1 MRLAHYLRI
10 TSAHRVTQIRLG
22 FMRAKKLELPM
33 PNFKNLHTSI
43 ILTLLAIAPL
53 AYSQAP
59 GYEPPR
65 TEFGV
70 PDIQG
75 IWSNRA
81 ITHMERRP
89 GVDKLVLTEE
99 QAYEMAQSSFWLS
112 LDREQQNNPIT
123 EAKAGAAAFGA
134 RGHNAFWVDDGS
146 SMGLV
151 KGEYRTSWVTEPA
164 NGRIPYKEGGA
175 RLRRASHLPKLGGFD
190 GPETRP
196 ITERCI
202 TFGIIGPVMQ
212 NTIYNN
218 NFQFVQ
224 TKEHVLIMAELGHEV
239 RIIPFADEHSNED
252 LQPWFGDSIA
262 RYEDDT
268 LVIETI
274 NPYPLQGSYISPTG
288 KVTERFT
295 RWSDDE
301 IFYEFTVEDSTIYT
315 ETWGGELSFY
325 KETALFEYACHEGNY
340 SLPGILAGAR
350 RAEMDALAQ

>member
-1 MRLAHYLRI
+1 
-10 TSAHRVTQIRLG
+10 
-22 FMRAKKLELPM
+22 MRAKKLELPM
-33 PNFKNLHTSI
+33 LNFKNLHTSI
-43 ILTLLAIAPL
+43 ILTLLVIAPL

>member
-1 MRLAHYLRI
+1 MRI

-33 PNFKNLHTSI
+33 LNFKNLHTSI

-224 TKEHVLIMAELGHEV
+224 TKDHVLIMAELGHEV

>member
-1 MRLAHYLRI
+1 ML
-10 TSAHRVTQIRLG
+10 
-22 FMRAKKLELPM
+22 
-33 PNFKNLHTSI
+33 NFKNLHTSI

-134 RGHNAFWVDDGS
+134 RGHNAFGVDDGS

-224 TKEHVLIMAELGHEV
+224 TKDHVLIMAELGHEV

>member
-1 MRLAHYLRI
+1 
-10 TSAHRVTQIRLG
+10 
-22 FMRAKKLELPM
+22 M
-33 PNFKNLHTSI
+33 PNFKNLPPSI
-43 ILTLLAIAPL
+43 ILALLAIAPL

-59 GYEPPR
+59 GYTPPR
-65 TEFGV
+65 TEFGM

-99 QAYEMAQSSFWLS
+99 EAYEMAQSSFWLS

-123 EAKAGAAAFGA
+123 EAEAGAAAFGA

-164 NGRIPYKEGGA
+164 NGRIPYQEGGA

-212 NTIYNN
+212 NAIYNN

-224 TKEHVLIMAELGHEV
+224 TKDHVLIMAELGHEV

-252 LQPWFGDSIA
+252 LMPWFGDSIA
-262 RYEDDT
+262 RYEGDT

-274 NPYPLQGSYISPTG
+274 KPYSLQGSYISPTG
-288 KVTERFT
+288 KVTERLT

-301 IFYEFTVEDSTIYT
+301 IFYEFTVEDPALYT
-315 ETWGGELSFY
+315 QPWGGELSFY

-350 RAEMDALAQ
+350 RAEMDAVAR

>member
-1 MRLAHYLRI
+1 
-10 TSAHRVTQIRLG
+10 
-22 FMRAKKLELPM
+22 MRAKKLELPM
-33 PNFKNLHTSI
+33 LNFKNLHTSI
-43 ILTLLAIAPL
+43 ILTLLVIAPL

-224 TKEHVLIMAELGHEV
+224 TKDHVLIMAELGHEV

>member
-1 MRLAHYLRI
+1 ML
-10 TSAHRVTQIRLG
+10 
-22 FMRAKKLELPM
+22 
-33 PNFKNLHTSI
+33 NFKNLHTSI

-224 TKEHVLIMAELGHEV
+224 TKDHVLIMAELGHEV

>member
-1 MRLAHYLRI
+1 
-10 TSAHRVTQIRLG
+10 
-22 FMRAKKLELPM
+22 MRAKKLELPM
-33 PNFKNLHTSI
+33 LNFKNLHTSI
-43 ILTLLAIAPL
+43 ILTLLVIAPL

-123 EAKAGAAAFGA
+123 QAKAGAAAFGA

-224 TKEHVLIMAELGHEV
+224 TKDHVLIMAELGHEV

>member
-1 MRLAHYLRI
+1 MRI

-22 FMRAKKLELPM
+22 FMRAKTLELPM
-33 PNFKNLHTSI
+33 LNFKNLHTSI

-224 TKEHVLIMAELGHEV
+224 TKDHVLIMAELGHEV

-350 RAEMDALAQ
+350 RAEMDALAR

>member
-1 MRLAHYLRI
+1 ML
-10 TSAHRVTQIRLG
+10 
-22 FMRAKKLELPM
+22 
-33 PNFKNLHTSI
+33 NFKNLHTSI

-350 RAEMDALAQ
+350 RAEMDALAR

>member
-1 MRLAHYLRI
+1 
-10 TSAHRVTQIRLG
+10 
-22 FMRAKKLELPM
+22 M
-33 PNFKNLHTSI
+33 PNFKNLPPSI
-43 ILTLLAIAPL
+43 ILALLAIAPL

-59 GYEPPR
+59 GYTPPR
-65 TEFGV
+65 TEFGM
-70 PDIQG
+70 PDMQG

-99 QAYEMAQSSFWLS
+99 EAYEMAQSSFWLS

-123 EAKAGAAAFGA
+123 EAEAGAAAFGA

-164 NGRIPYKEGGA
+164 NGRIPYQEGGA

-212 NTIYNN
+212 NAIYNN

-224 TKEHVLIMAELGHEV
+224 TKDHVLIMAELGHEV

-252 LQPWFGDSIA
+252 LMPWFGDSIA
-262 RYEDDT
+262 RYEGDT

-274 NPYPLQGSYISPTG
+274 KPYSLQGSYISPTG
-288 KVTERFT
+288 KVTERLT

-301 IFYEFTVEDSTIYT
+301 IFYEFTVEDPALYT
-315 ETWGGELSFY
+315 QPWGGELSFY

-350 RAEMDALAQ
+350 RAEMDAVAR

>member
-1 MRLAHYLRI
+1 LRI
-10 TSAHRVTQIRLG
+10 TYLALRMMQVRLG
-22 FMRAKKLELPM
+22 FMRSIKLELSM
-33 PNFKNLHTSI
+33 PNFKNLHTSVV
-43 ILTLLAIAPL
+43 LTLLAIAPL

-59 GYEPPR
+59 GYTPPR

-99 QAYEMAQSSFWLS
+99 EAYEMAQSSFWLS

-123 EAKAGAAAFGA
+123 EAEAGAAAFGA

-224 TKEHVLIMAELGHEV
+224 TKDHVLIRSELGHEV

-262 RYEDDT
+262 RYEGDT

-274 NPYPLQGSYISPTG
+274 KPYPLQGSYISPTG
-288 KVTERFT
+288 KVTERLT
-295 RWSDDE
+295 RWSDNE
-301 IFYEFTVEDSTIYT
+301 IFYEFTVEDPAIYT
-315 ETWGGELSFY
+315 ETWGGELSFH

>member
-1 MRLAHYLRI
+1 
-10 TSAHRVTQIRLG
+10 
-22 FMRAKKLELPM
+22 MRAMKLELPM

-59 GYEPPR
+59 GYKPPR

-99 QAYEMAQSSFWLS
+99 EAYEMAQSSFWLS

-146 SMGLV
+146 RMGVV

-202 TFGIIGPVMQ
+202 NFGIIGPVMQ

-224 TKEHVLIMAELGHEV
+224 TKDHVLIRSELGHEV
-239 RIIPFADEHSNED
+239 RIIPFADDHSNED

-262 RYEDDT
+262 RYEGDT

-274 NPYPLQGSYISPTG
+274 KPHPLQGSYISPTG

-301 IFYEFTVEDSTIYT
+301 IFYEFTVEDPAIYT
-315 ETWGGELSFY
+315 ATWGGELSFY

-350 RAEMDALAQ
+350 RAERDALAQ

>member
-1 MRLAHYLRI
+1 MPNL
-10 TSAHRVTQIRLG
+10 
-22 FMRAKKLELPM
+22 KKL
-33 PNFKNLHTSI
+33 HTG
-43 ILTLLAIAPL
+43 LFLALVAIAPQVQ
-53 AYSQAP
+53 SQTP
-59 GYEPPR
+59 GYTPPR

-99 QAYEMAQSSFWLS
+99 EAYEMAQSSFWLS

-151 KGEYRTSWVTEPA
+151 KGEYRTSWVTKPA

-224 TKEHVLIMAELGHEV
+224 TKDHVLIMAELGHEV

-301 IFYEFTVEDSTIYT
+301 IFYEFTVEDPTIYT

>member
-1 MRLAHYLRI
+1 
-10 TSAHRVTQIRLG
+10 
-22 FMRAKKLELPM
+22 
-33 PNFKNLHTSI
+33 
-43 ILTLLAIAPL
+43 
-53 AYSQAP
+53 
-59 GYEPPR
+59 
-65 TEFGV
+65 
-70 PDIQG
+70 
-75 IWSNRA
+75 
-81 ITHMERRP
+81 
-89 GVDKLVLTEE
+89 
-99 QAYEMAQSSFWLS
+99 
-112 LDREQQNNPIT
+112 
-123 EAKAGAAAFGA
+123 
-134 RGHNAFWVDDGS
+134 
-146 SMGLV
+146 MGLV
-151 KGEYRTSWVTEPA
+151 KGEYRTSWVTKPA

>member
-1 MRLAHYLRI
+1 
-10 TSAHRVTQIRLG
+10 
-22 FMRAKKLELPM
+22 MRAKTLELPM
-33 PNFKNLHTSI
+33 LNFKNLHTSI

>member
-1 MRLAHYLRI
+1 ML
-10 TSAHRVTQIRLG
+10 
-22 FMRAKKLELPM
+22 
-33 PNFKNLHTSI
+33 NFKNLHTSI

>member
-1 MRLAHYLRI
+1 ML
-10 TSAHRVTQIRLG
+10 
-22 FMRAKKLELPM
+22 
-33 PNFKNLHTSI
+33 NFKNLHTSI
-43 ILTLLAIAPL
+43 ILTLLVIAPL

-224 TKEHVLIMAELGHEV
+224 TKDHVLIMAELGHEV

>member
-1 MRLAHYLRI
+1 
-10 TSAHRVTQIRLG
+10 
-22 FMRAKKLELPM
+22 MRAKTLELPM
-33 PNFKNLHTSI
+33 LNFKNLHTSI

-151 KGEYRTSWVTEPA
+151 KGQYRTSWVTEPA

-224 TKEHVLIMAELGHEV
+224 TKDHVLIMAELGHEV

-301 IFYEFTVEDSTIYT
+301 IFYEFTVEDPTIYT